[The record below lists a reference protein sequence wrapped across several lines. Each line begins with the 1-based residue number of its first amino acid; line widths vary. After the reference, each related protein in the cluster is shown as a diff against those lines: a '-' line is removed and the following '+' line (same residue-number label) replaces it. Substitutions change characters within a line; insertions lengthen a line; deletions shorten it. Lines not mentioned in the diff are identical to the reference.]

1 MKKNY
6 VANAMMK
13 TGENIHFKKTSSYVK
28 ALVNEF
34 SKIASV
40 FQ

>member
-13 TGENIHFKKTSSYVK
+13 TGEIYISKRLRLTSKPRLMTFPRLLQS
-28 ALVNEF
+28 F
-34 SKIASV
+34 T
-40 FQ
+40 